1 VNKNIDRI
9 PFQPGHHFVFLVQW
23 KNFSCEKCK
32 MKAWMMCGKPD
43 KLGSQL
49 SAATGNRYPKNGGV
63 PHVIDK

>member
-1 VNKNIDRI
+1 
-9 PFQPGHHFVFLVQW
+9 
-23 KNFSCEKCK
+23 

-49 SAATGNRYPKNGGV
+49 SAATGNCYPKNGGV